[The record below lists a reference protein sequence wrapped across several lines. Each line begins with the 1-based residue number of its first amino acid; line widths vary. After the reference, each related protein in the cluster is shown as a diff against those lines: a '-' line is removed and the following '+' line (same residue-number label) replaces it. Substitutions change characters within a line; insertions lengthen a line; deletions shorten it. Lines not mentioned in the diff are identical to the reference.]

1 MTGHWSYFLPS
12 SCPTSTPNANI
23 GPAREKNVYNNIKEK
38 ERERMCVRHHRSRR
52 DIAPDDCDCSRNTI
66 FSSRIS
72 AVKLSIEPA
81 AACVVKST
89 YSAGEED
96 RVG

>member
-38 ERERMCVRHHRSRR
+38 ERERLCARHHLSRR
-52 DIAPDDCDCSRNTI
+52 DTI